1 MSAWGGRQTWRDEV
15 ATLRKVA
22 KLRALVYSTYP
33 HICRVCTQPI
43 DATLDPRHPLGPS
56 VGHVTPRSRGGTDDL
71 TNLRPEHLEC
81 NVGLAAR
88 PLSRAATRD
97 DADLGEVQLPQPG
110 ADRTCTECGE
120 PVDRDGLTTGECGGG
135 GGQKCDECFA
145 CSSDAR

>member
-1 MSAWGGRQTWRDEV
+1 MSAWGG
-15 ATLRKVA
+15 RKVA

-81 NVGLAAR
+81 NVGLGAR
-88 PLSRAATRD
+88 PTPGRAPK
-97 DADLGEVQLPQPG
+97 L
-110 ADRTCTECGE
+110 
-120 PVDRDGLTTGECGGG
+120 
-135 GGQKCDECFA
+135 
-145 CSSDAR
+145 DARFFDGSPPGSPEHFPSSPGHA